1 MQIKWRE
8 RKKINNDKE
17 EIIVEEKPEKEKIK
31 KEEEIENTEIYDMNA
46 ELKKSKI
53 SKIVKGVLKITI
65 FGILIYFLVIA
76 ALIVILFGSCIFM
89 MKGF

>member
-1 MQIKWRE
+1 M
-8 RKKINNDKE
+8 
-17 EIIVEEKPEKEKIK
+17 V
-31 KEEEIENTEIYDMNA
+31 EEIENIEIYDMNA
-46 ELKKSKI
+46 ELKKSKV
-53 SKIVKGVLKITI
+53 SKIFKSVLKITI

>member
-1 MQIKWRE
+1 
-8 RKKINNDKE
+8 
-17 EIIVEEKPEKEKIK
+17 
-31 KEEEIENTEIYDMNA
+31 MNA
-46 ELKKSKI
+46 ELKKSKV
-53 SKIVKGVLKITI
+53 SKIVKSVLKITI

>member
-1 MQIKWRE
+1 MQRKWRE
-8 RKKINNDKE
+8 RKEINRDKE
-17 EIIVEEKPEKEKIK
+17 EIIVEEKPEKEEIK
-31 KEEEIENTEIYDMNA
+31 KEEEIENIEIYDMNA
-46 ELKKSKI
+46 ELKKSKV
-53 SKIVKGVLKITI
+53 SKIFKSVLKITI